1 MQKKLIALAVASL
14 SAGTAFAQSAN
25 VTIYGIMDGTFD
37 VINVSG
43 GQRGIS
49 GVTPPVPEI
58 PSKGTPNFTRV
69 QSNGS
74 RLGVKGTENLGN
86 GLTAFF
92 QLESNAK
99 FDQGGALDTA
109 RDSFLGLRG
118 DFGAIKMG
126 NFSGPNRD
134 LASKL
139 DVVIHSDGIGDDSAL
154 LGKLGGRGSYFD
166 TRYKNAIAYITPN
179 LSGFEATALYQ
190 ANENKV
196 DAPTADKIN
205 SSLYELGMNY
215 TYGPLYVGAAYG
227 RQEEKNNSGNGTF
240 SLGNDAK
247 ASETRIGAIYDF
259 GVATVRAM
267 YGRTKGEGDNAAGH
281 RDIHQNVWGVGGT
294 YNVVTNGKLLMQYF
308 RAGDLS
314 GKLPGITTDL
324 SDTGAKFWVLGYEHS
339 LSKRTTLIA
348 HYAYLKNDQRTGTVA
363 GSAATKGYDFGDGA
377 TGFTGNDVKLSGL
390 SVGLNHSF

>member
-1 MQKKLIALAVASL
+1 MQKKLIALAIASL
-14 SAGTAFAQSAN
+14 SGGAFAQSSN
-25 VTIYGIMDGTFD
+25 VTIYGIVDSTFD

-43 GQRGIS
+43 GQRA
-49 GVTPPVPEI
+49 VPTAVPPIVEI

-86 GLTAFF
+86 GMSAFF

-99 FDQGGALDTA
+99 FDAGGALDTG
-109 RDSFLGLRG
+109 RDSFLGLKG
-118 DFGAIKMG
+118 NFGAIKMG

-166 TRYKNAIAYITPN
+166 TRYKNAIAYITPDF
-179 LSGFEATALYQ
+179 SGFGATLLYQ

-196 DAPTADKIN
+196 DAPAASKIN

-215 TYGPLYVGAAYG
+215 TYGPLYIGAAYG
-227 RQEEKNNSGNGTF
+227 KQREKNASGIGTF
-240 SLGNDAK
+240 ALGTDAD
-247 ASETRIGAIYDF
+247 ASETRVGAIYDF
-259 GVATVRAM
+259 GVATLRAM
-267 YGRTKGEGDNAAGH
+267 YGRTKGEGDDPAGH

-294 YNVVTNGKLLMQYF
+294 YNVTANGKLLMQYF

-324 SDTGAKFWVLGYEHS
+324 SDTGANFWVLGYEHS

-363 GSAATKGYDFGDGA
+363 GAAATKGYDFGDGA
-377 TGFTGNDVKLSGL
+377 TGFTGDDVKLSAF
-390 SVGLNHSF
+390 SVGLNHAF

>member
-1 MQKKLIALAVASL
+1 MQKKLIALAIASL
-14 SAGTAFAQSAN
+14 SGAAFAQSSN
-25 VTIYGIMDGTFD
+25 VTIYGIVDSTFD

-43 GQRGIS
+43 GQRAIPTAVPPIS
-49 GVTPPVPEI
+49 EI
-58 PSKGTPNFTRV
+58 PGKGTPNFTRV

-86 GLTAFF
+86 DLSAFF

-99 FDQGGALDTA
+99 FDAGGALDTG
-109 RDSFLGLRG
+109 RDSFLGLKG
-118 DFGAIKMG
+118 NFGAIKMG

-139 DVVIHSDGIGDDSAL
+139 DVVIHSDGIGDNSAL

-166 TRYKNAIAYITPN
+166 TRYKNAIAYITPDF
-179 LSGFEATALYQ
+179 SGFGATLLYQ

-196 DAPTADKIN
+196 DAPATSKIN
-205 SSLYELGMNY
+205 SSLYEVGMNY
-215 TYGPLYVGAAYG
+215 TYGPLYIGGAYG
-227 RQEEKNNSGNGTF
+227 KQREKNASGLGTF
-240 SLGNDAK
+240 NLGTDAD
-247 ASETRIGAIYDF
+247 ASEIRVGAIYNF
-259 GVATVRAM
+259 GVASLRAM
-267 YGRTKGEGDNAAGH
+267 YGRTKGEGDDPAGH

-294 YNVVTNGKLLMQYF
+294 YNVTANGKLLMQYF

-324 SDTGAKFWVLGYEHS
+324 SDTGANFWVLGYEHS

-363 GSAATKGYDFGDGA
+363 GAAATKGYDFGDGS
-377 TGFTGNDVKLSGL
+377 TGFTGDDVKLSGL
-390 SVGLNHSF
+390 SVGLNHAF